1 MSEYQTWLAEWF
13 SAQAPDVSLA
23 PQDNFFDIGAID
35 SFGVIELIEAAEDA
49 FDIRFSNDDFQDRR
63 FSSIAGL
70 AEILSEKKSDAVS
83 V

>member
-1 MSEYQTWLAEWF
+1 MNDYQTWLVHWF
-13 SAQAPDVSLA
+13 AQQAPDASLT
-23 PQDNFFDIGAID
+23 PQDNFFDVGAID
-35 SFGVIELIEAAEDA
+35 SFGVIELIEAAENA
-49 FDIRFSNDDFQDRR
+49 FDIRFTNDDFQDRR